1 MDYLMTRRTP
11 CAVCGLDTFR
21 HAGWFL
27 VIENRWL
34 DRLRIL
40 SWHSSLATLKDM
52 KSVCCPQHLKTLIT
66 HWLNQASLRLPP
78 AHYPPLPMGSDQ
90 TVADV
95 DLGPDS
101 VGRLV
106 GELAVHRESFSR
118 VWSGS
123 PATLQ
128 CILDALIT
136 VGAENKHDAL
146 ECQLFDPPPES
157 SQGLSLQ

>member
-1 MDYLMTRRTP
+1 MDYPIMRRSP
-11 CAVCGLDTFR
+11 CCVCGLDTFR
-21 HAGWFL
+21 HTGWFL

-40 SWHSSLATLKDM
+40 SWHSSLASQRDM
-52 KSVCCPQHLKTLIT
+52 KSVCCHQHLKTLVA
-66 HWLNQASLRLPP
+66 HWLTQASLRLPP
-78 AHYPPLPMGSDQ
+78 AHYVPLPMGSDP
-90 TVADV
+90 TLADV
-95 DLGPDS
+95 DLGRDS

-123 PATLQ
+123 PATLE

-136 VGAENKHDAL
+136 IGAENKRHAL

-157 SQGLSLQ
+157 SHGLSLQ